1 MYVSPF
7 LQSDLIYERLHLTN
21 SGSKSAKHKLKKI
34 SGKEKRF
41 KIGMNHVISKSIIS
55 KAKGT
60 IRAIVSE
67 ELKNIRQSLEQR
79 LRIKLTDI
87 QIGHFDNSEIL

>member
-1 MYVSPF
+1 
-7 LQSDLIYERLHLTN
+7 
-21 SGSKSAKHKLKKI
+21 LKRYQV
-34 SGKEKRF
+34 EKRF
-41 KIGMNHVISKSIIS
+41 KKDTNHVISKAIIS

-60 IRAIVSE
+60 TRDIVLE
-67 ELKNIRQSLEQR
+67 DLKNIRQSLEQR